1 MSSLYSVNSL
11 RQLGLQMDEGLAD
24 QVEELAKELD
34 DKETESTK
42 SEPADDSDDEFN
54 ETVES
59 P

>member
-1 MSSLYSVNSL
+1 M

-42 SEPADDSDDEFN
+42 SEPVDDSDDEFN

>member
-1 MSSLYSVNSL
+1 
-11 RQLGLQMDEGLAD
+11 MDEGLGD

-42 SEPADDSDDEFN
+42 SETVDGEDSDDEFN